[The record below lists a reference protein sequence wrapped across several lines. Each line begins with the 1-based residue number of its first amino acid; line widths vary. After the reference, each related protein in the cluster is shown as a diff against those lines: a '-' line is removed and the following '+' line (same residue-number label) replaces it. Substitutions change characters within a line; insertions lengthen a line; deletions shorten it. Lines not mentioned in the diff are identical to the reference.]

1 MPADNVRALSYIVS
15 SLSSIKKKIFINT
28 DFQTEPSLRQTL
40 PFGVL
45 STVALLIQVMQ
56 KYVVNMQ
63 ILYTNIQMSNSL
75 H

>member
-15 SLSSIKKKIFINT
+15 SLSSIKMICINT

-56 KYVVNMQ
+56 KSVVNMQ
-63 ILYTNIQMSNSL
+63 ILYTNIQMLNSL